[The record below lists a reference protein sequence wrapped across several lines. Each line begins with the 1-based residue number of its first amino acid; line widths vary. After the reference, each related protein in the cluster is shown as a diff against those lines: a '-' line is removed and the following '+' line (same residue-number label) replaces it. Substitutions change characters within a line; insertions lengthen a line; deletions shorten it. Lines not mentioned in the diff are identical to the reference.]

1 MSCRKKEKN
10 NDYRVCEGLL
20 VVGAERFSWDR
31 ATVVMREMGVVMLN
45 MVSQV
50 SLLLTEFQ

>member
-20 VVGAERFSWDR
+20 VVGAGRFSWDR
-31 ATVVMREMGVVMLN
+31 ATVVTREMGVVMLN